1 MLLLREW
8 RARRLPPC
16 VYLYVLHEQ
25 ETGEDLADGYRR
37 RLVDVPTIGL
47 TSVCLGFCVS
57 FYVPYIPGLVR
68 KNGRNSRPRS
78 TVALFARLMF

>member
-47 TSVCLGFCVS
+47 TSVCLGFLRLFLCIIHTRVS
-57 FYVPYIPGLVR
+57 
-68 KNGRNSRPRS
+68 S
-78 TVALFARLMF
+78 